1 MMKKNWM
8 TQLKTLQKKKAK
20 DKNKRL
26 KEKWQLFF
34 K

>member
-8 TQLKTLQKKKAK
+8 TQLKTLQKKKKAK

-26 KEKWQLFF
+26 KEKW
-34 K
+34 